1 MVSKQNNIFQHQ
13 LTQYTNTNTN
23 NTSNELGKI
32 IGKISGILFINE
44 FGNGFVNTNTSQN
57 PNPLLLLNESPNDK
71 PYQNQITIHIPKNK
85 LSGAYHLEYVDV
97 EYFINPDKPD
107 IYEGKI
113 INYSLINKV
122 FAGIVHHYY
131 KNDVFIYIPELKINN
146 LVKIKTSFYLL
157 KQSWISLKIIEE
169 SPELL
174 GQLLEYLPH
183 SLNTILAIKYN
194 LFNLPENIYVPD
206 TNYIPQ
212 MIKDEK
218 DQRHLYTITIDPP
231 NSQDCDDAISIEYV
245 DINIAKIYI
254 HISNVAYYFNPGN
267 NNSIWELI
275 CQRGFTTYGIN
286 GINWPM
292 LPPNYANNICS
303 ILPNKDTHTITYE
316 FIFNTETKKLSYYG
330 LYCSIVRSKY
340 KYDYD
345 TFDTLITN
353 YMNNKLDT
361 NMKKN
366 NTYTDIEYSKMID
379 ILYESA
385 KVIKSQYTDF
395 IFNDESPAHWIIRY
409 WMITTNTIMSKGIYR
424 YNAEPKNDKKN
435 LLNRYIH
442 HKYANKYNS
451 LLGLDSDSDLDSD
464 IISRKNKIKII
475 NENNDDKLVIYLG
488 KIALNKSKYSA
499 NREENIHY
507 GIGIMGYSHWTS
519 PIRRLPDLLNQ
530 CLLLGYD
537 ISKET
542 IDKYLEHVNYIELKQ
557 DDIEHFCNCWNNN
570 SSYDIGDILT
580 GIIIKTSQTGIITY
594 IESLN
599 RRYSIHISKLSKNR
613 LEWNAETMEL
623 KSSNFY
629 NDSYK
634 LFDNI
639 ELIIIKK
646 CFDIIEFD
654 LVKK

>member
-1 MVSKQNNIFQHQ
+1 
-13 LTQYTNTNTN
+13 
-23 NTSNELGKI
+23 
-32 IGKISGILFINE
+32 
-44 FGNGFVNTNTSQN
+44 
-57 PNPLLLLNESPNDK
+57 
-71 PYQNQITIHIPKNK
+71 
-85 LSGAYHLEYVDV
+85 
-97 EYFINPDKPD
+97 
-107 IYEGKI
+107 
-113 INYSLINKV
+113 
-122 FAGIVHHYY
+122 
-131 KNDVFIYIPELKINN
+131 
-146 LVKIKTSFYLL
+146 
-157 KQSWISLKIIEE
+157 
-169 SPELL
+169 
-174 GQLLEYLPH
+174 
-183 SLNTILAIKYN
+183 
-194 LFNLPENIYVPD
+194 
-206 TNYIPQ
+206 
-212 MIKDEK
+212 
-218 DQRHLYTITIDPP
+218 
-231 NSQDCDDAISIEYV
+231 
-245 DINIAKIYI
+245 
-254 HISNVAYYFNPGN
+254 
-267 NNSIWELI
+267 
-275 CQRGFTTYGIN
+275 
-286 GINWPM
+286 
-292 LPPNYANNICS
+292 
-303 ILPNKDTHTITYE
+303 
-316 FIFNTETKKLSYYG
+316 
-330 LYCSIVRSKY
+330 
-340 KYDYD
+340 
-345 TFDTLITN
+345 
-353 YMNNKLDT
+353 
-361 NMKKN
+361 
-366 NTYTDIEYSKMID
+366 
-379 ILYESA
+379 
-385 KVIKSQYTDF
+385 
-395 IFNDESPAHWIIRY
+395 
-409 WMITTNTIMSKGIYR
+409 MSKGIYR

-451 LLGLDSDSDLDSD
+451 LLDSDSDSDLDLD

-475 NENNDDKLVIYLG
+475 NENNDDKLLIYLG

-557 DDIEHFCNCWNNN
+557 DDIEYFCNCWNNN

-613 LEWNAETMEL
+613 LEWNPETMEL
-623 KSSNFY
+623 KSSNLY